1 MSFEIW
7 ILYVATVL
15 ALMSTPGSSQLL
27 ILSNSATYGFNKSY
41 ITAFGDLTANS
52 LQMLTA
58 ALGLGTLIIASDYA
72 LTIIKWCG
80 VAYLTWHAYKTF
92 VNARPVNLEKNQ
104 NDNSISNRTLFLQ
117 GFITSA
123 SNPKAVLFFAALFP
137 QFINYDA
144 TFWNQFLILSVTY
157 LFIDGIFL
165 ALYAYGAQ
173 RLVSFLKPQAT
184 VWINRCGGILMFV
197 AAIILGGKSLN
208 DVEYR

>member
-27 ILSNSATYGFNKSY
+27 ILSNSAKYDFNKSY

-80 VAYLTWHAYKTF
+80 VTYLTWHAYKTF
-92 VNARPVNLEKNQ
+92 VNA
-104 NDNSISNRTLFLQ
+104 
-117 GFITSA
+117 G
-123 SNPKAVLFFAALFP
+123 
-137 QFINYDA
+137 
-144 TFWNQFLILSVTY
+144 
-157 LFIDGIFL
+157 
-165 ALYAYGAQ
+165 
-173 RLVSFLKPQAT
+173 
-184 VWINRCGGILMFV
+184 
-197 AAIILGGKSLN
+197 
-208 DVEYR
+208 